1 MLSKVMKEKYERK
14 NSGIRRIRMNSPD
27 VYNRHAYEED
37 ISRLDLDK
45 EWVYVSMDLNGLQGV
60 QTIPFGHAA
69 GDELIRAAADCM
81 KNSFSEHGKV
91 YRVGGDE
98 FVVIVTKDV
107 SQFENIL
114 RAFEQ
119 RVAGWHGAFVE
130 SMTVFMRIR
139 FQFGKKMGQHF

>member
-1 MLSKVMKEKYERK
+1 M
-14 NSGIRRIRMNSPD
+14 
-27 VYNRHAYEED
+27 
-37 ISRLDLDK
+37 
-45 EWVYVSMDLNGLQGV
+45 
-60 QTIPFGHAA
+60 
-69 GDELIRAAADCM
+69 
-81 KNSFSEHGKV
+81 GKV

-119 RVAGWHGAFVE
+119 RVAGWHGGIRGVND
-130 SMTVFMRIR
+130 SIMRIR